1 MFDLRNRIEETCE
14 IAREKLTSAQQKYKT
29 HFDKK
34 AKMRTPKVGDEVLV
48 MRTPKVGD
56 EVLVMRSPKVGDEV
70 LEMRTPK
77 VGDEVLV
84 MLPTDHSKLLLHWK
98 GPYTV
103 IEKVGITDYRIE
115 IGDRKRLFHVNML
128 REYTERYQSV
138 AS

>member
-1 MFDLRNRIEETCE
+1 MTSTQELRTKEGTDHEVVTTYQYVFDLRNLIEETSE
-14 IAREKLTSAQQKYKT
+14 LARENLTSAQQKYKT
-29 HFDKK
+29 HLDKK
-34 AKMRTPKVGDEVLV
+34 AKMRTTKVGDEVL
-48 MRTPKVGD
+48 M
-56 EVLVMRSPKVGDEV
+56 
-70 LEMRTPK
+70 
-77 VGDEVLV
+77 

-115 IGDRKRLFHVNML
+115 IGDSKKLFHVNML